1 MSKIHNNIT
10 QGNITKGVFLFFIP
24 IVISAFFQHLYGI
37 VDAIIIGQYL
47 GDVAFAAVGGS
58 ASKAIRMFVNF
69 FVGVSAGITVYTS
82 QYYGKND
89 FSGVKKIIYN
99 GSCSFLVFSLVL
111 AILGIIFCDLYLV
124 AMKTPENTMEFSKIY
139 LNVSLLGI
147 TFCVFYNL
155 YSGVFRAMG
164 DAKTPLY
171 VLIFCSLLNIFLD
184 FLLIVFIP
192 MGVLGAAIATVSA
205 QGVSA
210 IILGVILK
218 KRFKNE
224 SIEKKLDYKMIA
236 DIFKLGIPA
245 GLQSI
250 MYSLSNML
258 VQSAVNSFG
267 QLTVTAWTAYLSI
280 DCIIDIFLAA
290 LGSAAITFVGQNKG
304 AGNVERVKESVWK
317 IILISYGVLI
327 PLVATFMFFRVPL
340 MSLFTDTV
348 EVTELA
354 STFFFV
360 IMPMYLL
367 GVPNSIC
374 SQAVRGLGKSFQPMM
389 MTLVGVVGLRF
400 LWVLLIFPMKPTIHF
415 LGICYP
421 ISSLM
426 MSVIF
431 IFYYRK
437 EVAKLS

>member
-1 MSKIHNNIT
+1 MVKNNIT
-10 QGNITKGVFLFFIP
+10 QGNITKEVFLFFIP
-24 IVISAFFQHLYGI
+24 IVISTFFQHLYGI
-37 VDAIIIGQYL
+37 VDAIIIGRYL
-47 GDVAFAAVGGS
+47 GDVAFASVGGS
-58 ASKAIRMFVNF
+58 SAKAIRMFINF
-69 FVGVSAGITVYTS
+69 FVGMSAGVTVYTS

-99 GSCSFLVFSLVL
+99 GSCSFLVFSVVL
-111 AILGIIFCDLYLV
+111 AVLGIVFCDPYLI
-124 AMKTPENTMEFSKIY
+124 AMQTPENTMAFSKTY
-139 LNVSLLGI
+139 LNTSLVGI

-171 VLIFCSLLNIFLD
+171 VLIFCSILNIILD

-192 MGVLGAAIATVSA
+192 MGVFGAALATVSA

-210 IILGVILK
+210 IMLGVILK

-224 SIEKKLDYKMIA
+224 TISKTLDMKMIT

-267 QLTVTAWTAYLSI
+267 QLTVTAWTAYLSV
-280 DCIIDIFLAA
+280 DCIIDMFLTA
-290 LGSAAITFVGQNKG
+290 LGSTAITFVGQNKG
-304 AGNVERVKESVWK
+304 AGNMERVKESVVK
-317 IILISYGVLI
+317 IIGIAYVVLI
-327 PLVATFMFFRVPL
+327 PLVGIFMLARVPL
-340 MSLFTDTV
+340 MSLFTETA
-348 EVTELA
+348 EVTTLA
-354 STFFFV
+354 STFFFI

-374 SQAVRGLGKSFQPMM
+374 SQAVRGLGKSFEPMM

-400 LWVLLIFPMKPTIHF
+400 LWVLFIFPMNPTIHF

-421 ISSLM
+421 ISSCI

-437 EVAKLS
+437 EVKRLC